1 MTTGNLCALPF
12 LEQDET
18 PALSLFKPAI
28 NLRPEGLEI
37 IDRGPDRKQYHEIE
51 RDPADTVKHGILAA
65 KDQERDRRDLRDH
78 LNLALLRRVNREPLR
93 GSNAP

>member
-1 MTTGNLCALPF
+1 MTTGNLCALSF

-18 PALSLFKPAI
+18 PAFPLFEPAI
-28 NLRPEGLEI
+28 DLSPEGLEI
-37 IDRGPDRKQYHEIE
+37 IDRGPDRKQYHEIQ
-51 RDPADTVKHGILAA
+51 RDSADTMKHRILAA